1 MWFVTTIFYTVDVND
16 NHSEQNQ
23 QKKWNGREIL
33 QYHNHNLSDVV
44 MPVKAD
50 LLALMLQES
59 NYDQQ
64 EIEFLHNGF
73 MKGFDICYEGPQDR
87 QSRSENIPFTVGDEV
102 DLWKKLMK
110 EVKLK
115 QVAGPY
121 LEIPFHN
128 YIQSPIGLVPKSGE
142 QQTRL
147 IFHLSFTFKKEKQDS
162 VNAERSR
169 NTVLLT
175 STQASI

>member
-1 MWFVTTIFYTVDVND
+1 MIIGVWAVENSTMESTFVTTKMLIMDWIHIMIMQVVNNTQGHQIPHRANNSSCVLILVIRSLFCCVTIIFYTVDVND

-44 MPVKAD
+44 TPVKAD
-50 LLALMLQES
+50 LLASMLQES

-73 MKGFDICYEGPQDR
+73 TKGFDTCYEGPQDR

-102 DLWKKLMK
+102 DLWNKLMK

-115 QVAGPY
+115 
-121 LEIPFHN
+121 
-128 YIQSPIGLVPKSGE
+128 
-142 QQTRL
+142 
-147 IFHLSFTFKKEKQDS
+147 
-162 VNAERSR
+162 
-169 NTVLLT
+169 
-175 STQASI
+175 

>member
-1 MWFVTTIFYTVDVND
+1 MVTIIFYTVDVND

-44 MPVKAD
+44 TPVKAD
-50 LLALMLQES
+50 LLASMLQES

-73 MKGFDICYEGPQDR
+73 TKGFDTCYEGPQDR

-102 DLWKKLMK
+102 DLWNKLMK

-115 QVAGPY
+115 
-121 LEIPFHN
+121 
-128 YIQSPIGLVPKSGE
+128 
-142 QQTRL
+142 
-147 IFHLSFTFKKEKQDS
+147 
-162 VNAERSR
+162 
-169 NTVLLT
+169 
-175 STQASI
+175 